1 MSHHDPAN
9 FILLANGQSLA
20 LRAPDYADLDIASVA
35 HALAQ
40 INRFTGH
47 ASRPYSVAEHSLLVS
62 EIIAQAGG
70 GILAQLAGLM
80 HDAHEIICGD
90 CSSPMKAEM
99 RQLAAAQAFVATD
112 LPQAR
117 TFSHFD
123 RVERAAEASVRTAFR
138 LHDAAKLYAADV
150 RHADL
155 VALATERRDLMPAHP
170 APWPCLHGISPI
182 ARHVADLNEPV
193 RCSAT
198 WADWRDALLE
208 RYAELDYARCQ
219 AERQLGLRGT
229 AFSYPTNQRA
239 CA

>member
-1 MSHHDPAN
+1 MLHPAPAN
-9 FILLANGQSLA
+9 YILLANGQSLA

-47 ASRPYSVAEHSLLVS
+47 ACRPYSVAEHSLLVS

-90 CSSPMKAEM
+90 CTSPMKAEM
-99 RQLAAAQAFVATD
+99 RQLAAAQAFVSTE
-112 LPQAR
+112 LPHAR
-117 TFSHFD
+117 TFSQFD
-123 RVERAAEASVRTAFR
+123 RVERAAEAAVRTAFR

-170 APWPCLHGISPI
+170 EPWPCLHGVTPI
-182 ARHVADLNEPV
+182 ALHSVDLTDRV
-193 RCSAT
+193 RARAT
-198 WADWRDALLE
+198 WSDWRDDFLE
-208 RYAELDYARCQ
+208 RYAELDYARCR
-219 AERQLGLRGT
+219 AERTMGLQTTT
-229 AFSYPTNQRA
+229 ATRRSA
-239 CA
+239 

>member
-1 MSHHDPAN
+1 MSDPT
-9 FILLANGQSLA
+9 ILLASGLTIS

-90 CSSPMKAEM
+90 CTSPMKAEM

-112 LPQAR
+112 LPHAR

-123 RVERAAEASVRTAFR
+123 RVERAAEAAVRTAFR

-170 APWPCLHGISPI
+170 APWPCLHGVTPI
-182 ARHVADLNEPV
+182 ARDSVDLTDRV
-193 RCSAT
+193 RVRAT
-198 WADWRDALLE
+198 WGDWRDSFHE
-208 RYAELDYARCQ
+208 RYAELDYARCR
-219 AERQLGLRGT
+219 AERSMGLQPAIATRRS
-229 AFSYPTNQRA
+229 A
-239 CA
+239 